1 MLLINVQEIGSID
14 RALKVLKK
22 KFSKTKTLNQ
32 LRDRKEFKKPSD
44 KRRDEIKNAIYRQR
58 LLDNNSN
65 D

>member
-22 KFSKTKTLNQ
+22 KFSKTKTLDQ
-32 LRDRKEFKKPSD
+32 LRDRKEFKKPSV
-44 KRRDEIKNAIYRQR
+44 KHRDEIKNAIYRQR